1 MNSTQNRY
9 ICRKHLSMKRP
20 YVLISLMV
28 TLVIT
33 GGTAAAALTGAWSG
47 KLTYGQFKIPLVF
60 NFSENADGNTAC
72 TLDSPSQ
79 GAKGIPTTVSLC
91 TADSIALECPM
102 IGARFNAAVTTDSIS
117 GTFTQRGMSFPL
129 TLTPEASAEESRPQT
144 PKPPYPYTTI
154 DTTFCSTDGTL
165 LSGTLTLP
173 ANNRKGKFPAVVM
186 VTGSGPQNRDEE
198 LFDHKPFAVIA
209 DYLARNGVAS
219 LRYDD
224 RGTGAS
230 KGDFVNSTTYTFKDD
245 AKSAIDFL
253 RTIPQIGKVGIL
265 GHSEGGTI
273 ALLLGADKVPDFI
286 VSLAGMAVSG
296 KETILKQNSRHLDS
310 AGLPDDAKA
319 NSIAIIGK
327 VLDLCAQQARDG
339 VSTPIDID
347 SLIATSEAEIPA
359 PIIASLKSTQKV
371 RTPWFDTFLTID
383 PRPIL
388 PSITCPVLALNGDK
402 DTQVDASTNIQAIRA
417 ALPQA
422 QTHILPTLNHLL
434 QHATT
439 GEVTEYSEIRETISP
454 QVLHLILTF
463 ITQQS

>member
-1 MNSTQNRY
+1 
-9 ICRKHLSMKRP
+9 MKQLFRLLF
-20 YVLISLMV
+20 LI
-28 TLVIT
+28 
-33 GGTAAAALTGAWSG
+33 TALTIFSCNDSAALTGAWSG

-60 NFSENADGNTAC
+60 NFSENADGHTAC
-72 TLDSPSQ
+72 TLESPSQ
-79 GAKGIPTTVSLC
+79 GTKGIPTTVSLC

-102 IGARFNAAVTTDSIS
+102 IGARFNAAVTPDSIS

-129 TLTPEASAEESRPQT
+129 TLTPEASAEERRPQT

-173 ANNRKGKFPAVVM
+173 ANYRDGKVPAVVM

-224 RGTGAS
+224 RGTGES
-230 KGDFVNSTTYTFKDD
+230 KGDFSSSTTYTFKDD
-245 AKSAIDFL
+245 ARSAIDFL
-253 RTIPQIGKVGIL
+253 RTMPMLGKVGIL

-273 ALLLGADKVPDFI
+273 ALVLGADKVPDFI
-286 VSLAGMAVSG
+286 ISLAGMAVSG
-296 KETILKQNSRHLDS
+296 KETILRQNSRHLDS
-310 AGLPDDAKA
+310 AGLSDDAKA

-327 VLDLCAQQARDG
+327 VLDMCAQQACDG

-359 PIIASLKSTQKV
+359 PIIASLKSAQKV
-371 RTPWFDTFLTID
+371 RTPWLDTFLNID

-422 QTHILPTLNHLL
+422 QACILTNLNHLL

-454 QVLHLILTF
+454 EALHLILTF
-463 ITQQS
+463 ITNNFPSR

>member
-1 MNSTQNRY
+1 MNAY
-9 ICRKHLSMKRP
+9 H
-20 YVLISLMV
+20 
-28 TLVIT
+28 
-33 GGTAAAALTGAWSG
+33 TAAMARKDARYTFRQSG
-47 KLTYGQFKIPLVF
+47 KESGLMLAMAAAV
-60 NFSENADGNTAC
+60 NTAAR
-72 TLDSPSQ
+72 TRF
-79 GAKGIPTTVSLC
+79 APTPCRSLR
-91 TADSIALECPM
+91 SI
-102 IGARFNAAVTTDSIS
+102 
-117 GTFTQRGMSFPL
+117 
-129 TLTPEASAEESRPQT
+129 
-144 PKPPYPYTTI
+144 
-154 DTTFCSTDGTL
+154 L
-165 LSGTLTLP
+165 L
-173 ANNRKGKFPAVVM
+173 
-186 VTGSGPQNRDEE
+186 
-198 LFDHKPFAVIA
+198 FAVSEA
-209 DYLARNGVAS
+209 DTLM
-219 LRYDD
+219 L
-224 RGTGAS
+224 
-230 KGDFVNSTTYTFKDD
+230 KDD

-371 RTPWFDTFLTID
+371 RTPWFDTVLTID

-454 QVLHLILTF
+454 QVLHLILAF

>member
-1 MNSTQNRY
+1 
-9 ICRKHLSMKRP
+9 MKRL
-20 YVLISLMV
+20 YLSI
-28 TLVIT
+28 TLVVTIALT
-33 GGTAAAALTGAWSG
+33 GGTAVSALTGAWSG

-91 TADSIALECPM
+91 TADSITLECPM
-102 IGARFNAAVTTDSIS
+102 IGARFNAAVTPDSIS

-129 TLTPEASAEESRPQT
+129 TLTPEASAEERRPQT

-173 ANNRKGKFPAVVM
+173 ANYRDGKVPAVVM

-224 RGTGAS
+224 RGTGES
-230 KGDFVNSTTYTFKDD
+230 KGDFASSTTYTFKDD
-245 AKSAIDFL
+245 ARSAIDFL
-253 RTIPQIGKVGIL
+253 HTMPMLGKVGIL

-273 ALLLGADKVPDFI
+273 ALMLGADKVPDFI
-286 VSLAGMAVSG
+286 ISLAGMAVSG
-296 KETILKQNSRHLDS
+296 KETILRQNSRHLDS
-310 AGLPDDAKA
+310 AGLSDNAKA

-327 VLDLCAQQARDG
+327 VLDMCAQQARDG
-339 VSTPIDID
+339 VSAPIDID
-347 SLIATSEAEIPA
+347 SLVATTGTNIPA
-359 PIIASLKSTQKV
+359 PIIASLKSAQTV
-371 RTPWFDTFLTID
+371 RTPWLDTFLNID
-383 PRPIL
+383 MSTIL
-388 PSITCPVLALNGDK
+388 PHITCPVLALNGDK
-402 DTQVDASTNIQAIRA
+402 DTQVDAATNIQAIRK
-417 ALPQA
+417 ALPQV
-422 QTHILPTLNHLL
+422 QTHILPDLNHLL
-434 QHATT
+434 QHATS
-439 GEVTEYSEIRETISP
+439 GEVTEYSEIRETLSP
-454 QVLHLILTF
+454 EVLHLILDF
-463 ITQQS
+463 ITRQPRP